1 MVFRKLLVGAIALAS
16 IAAYCEWAALNS
28 NIPIERLI
36 KVSEA
41 KHKANPKDA
50 VPLYHLGRLHSLLF
64 SSTSTV
70 TDIYYRDDDQVFAF
84 PPFRSVRV
92 KRNGDKPLTSS
103 ETKELIMSLDYY
115 GQAVKADPEQ
125 PLFRFGLAWM
135 HMEASPYAAQLKW
148 KGAPGDKSSNAYLKS
163 ALNLYREVYALAK
176 PKDLA
181 SGSFMLGIADS
192 MLSRETGRII
202 LDLAT
207 KPGMGGLKSGE
218 KEDIEKTIDTIQ
230 KMPQVITPIIF
241 PVRGGSF
248 DTLINPSA
256 STTFDF
262 TGFKDG
268 KEFPWVTSQAGIL
281 VWDPENKGKITSGR
295 QLFGSTTFWMFFDN
309 GYSALASLDDDQ
321 NGWLEGRELKGI
333 AVWIDQNENAIS
345 EPGEVKGVEIH
356 GITRINTMMG
366 DTFAGMPLQLNGI
379 HLKSGDIIPTYDWTP
394 VSH

>member
-1 MVFRKLLVGAIALAS
+1 MGAIALAS
-16 IAAYCEWAALNS
+16 IAAYCEWAAPKS

-64 SSTSTV
+64 SSASNV
-70 TDIYYRDDDQVFAF
+70 TEVYYESDEKDFSF
-84 PPFRSVRV
+84 PPYHTIRV

-103 ETKELIMSLDYY
+103 EVKELNLSLEFYS
-115 GQAVKADPEQ
+115 QATKADPSQ
-125 PLFRFGLAWM
+125 ALFKFGLAWM
-135 HMEASPYAAQLKW
+135 HMEASPYASQVTW
-148 KGAPGDKSSNAYLKS
+148 KGAPTEKTPTAFLKSSLEQF
-163 ALNLYREVYALAK
+163 RQVYAMAK
-176 PKDLA
+176 PKDLEVKT
-181 SGSFMLGIADS
+181 FMLGIPDI

-207 KPGMGGLKSGE
+207 KPGMGGLKPGE
-218 KEDIEKTIDTIQ
+218 KEDITKTIETIQ
-230 KMPQVITPIIF
+230 KFPQAITPIIF
-241 PVRGGSF
+241 PVSGGSF

-256 STTFDF
+256 STKFDF

-268 KEFPWVTSQAGIL
+268 KSFPWVTRQAGIL

-295 QLFGSTTFWMFFDN
+295 QLFGNSTFWMFFDN

-345 EPGEVKGVEIH
+345 EPGEVKAVATH
-356 GITRINTMMG
+356 GISRINTMVG

-379 HLKSGDIIPTYDWTP
+379 HTKSGDIIPTYDWTP